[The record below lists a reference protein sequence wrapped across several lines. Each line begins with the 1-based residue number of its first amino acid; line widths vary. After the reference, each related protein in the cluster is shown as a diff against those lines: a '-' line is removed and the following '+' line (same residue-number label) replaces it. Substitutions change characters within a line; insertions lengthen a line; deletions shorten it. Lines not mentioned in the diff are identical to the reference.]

1 MARKKPRR
9 KATLH
14 SAGKVQ
20 EADLLER
27 ARALHDDPSLISP
40 ICDGGCV
47 FLSPVAASR
56 KGIAKVFA
64 ARDDNAKLQKLARS
78 GNELARAYA
87 SALLL
92 ASDGKVPYVAELKL
106 PGMTASYVLRGAVKP
121 FYAAG
126 VLNYDDRQLRLLAVS
141 KWVKKRKLHFYSA
154 DRGIV
159 CTGKRDAPPRDF
171 VEEEAELLGLEETA
185 PNQFT
190 CGHRGDRLVIKW
202 KSANVTFERCRQCF
216 DDVPTLVAIARH
228 TAVPEALSKFDVE
241 AVLTPLS
248 GTFGE
253 TTTTIPPEEIA
264 AYKAG
269 QRTDSLLLDAAR
281 SARVETM
288 RTGASRVF
296 VAGDKSFGDD
306 ANAFIKAL
314 NASPAEEI
322 AIRAALAQREK
333 PVILDKPTTARALA
347 ELWNDHGLAM
357 LEAVAGNAEVA
368 KRIHKDRIGP
378 EEANDLIRR
387 ADREGAHGRMTS
399 ALPTFA
405 KLPPNAAA
413 ADAIARAFRAG
424 GKADAV
430 KTATE
435 RASSGKAKGV
445 ALAFLTELGA
455 SKGQEW
461 RFTQQDTE
469 TAQALADVA
478 RRMLNDPPE
487 SYHAALRET
496 SLLVGEKAD
505 F

>member
-1 MARKKPRR
+1 MAKKKRR

-14 SAGKVQ
+14 SAGKVL

-27 ARALHDDPSLISP
+27 ARALHEDASLITP
-40 ICDGGCV
+40 ICDGSCV
-47 FLSPVAASR
+47 FLSPVASAR

-64 ARDDNAKLQKLARS
+64 ARDDGAKLQKLARS

-171 VEEEAELLGLEETA
+171 VEEEAALLGLEEA
-185 PNQFT
+185 EPNRFT
-190 CGHRGDRLVIKW
+190 CGHKGDRLVIRW
-202 KSANVTFERCRQCF
+202 RSANATFERCRQCF
-216 DDVPTLVAIARH
+216 DDLPTLVAIAQH

-248 GTFGE
+248 GAGAA
-253 TTTTIPPEEIA
+253 TTTSIPASEIA

-269 QRTDSLLLDAAR
+269 QRTDGMLLDAAR
-281 SARVETM
+281 SARTEGL
-288 RTGASRVF
+288 RSGTGRVF
-296 VAGDKSFGDD
+296 IAGDKSFGDD
-306 ANAFIKAL
+306 ANAFIATL
-314 NASPAEEI
+314 NATRAEEV
-322 AIRAALAQREK
+322 ALRAALKTREK
-333 PVILDKPTTARALA
+333 PVVLDKPTTARALA
-347 ELWNDHGLAM
+347 ELWPEHGLAM
-357 LEAVAGNAEVA
+357 LEAVAGDAAVA
-368 KRIHKDRIGP
+368 QRIHKERIGP
-378 EEANDLIRR
+378 DEATELVRR

-399 ALPTFA
+399 TLPTYA
-405 KLPPNAAA
+405 KLPTNAAT
-413 ADAIARAFRAG
+413 ADAIARAFRSH
-424 GKADAV
+424 GKADAARA
-430 KTATE
+430 ATE
-435 RASSGKAKGV
+435 RAASGKGKGV
-445 ALAFLTELGA
+445 ALAFLNALGVG
-455 SKGQEW
+455 KGQEW
-461 RFTQQDTE
+461 RFTQQDAE
-469 TAQALADVA
+469 TAAALAPAVN
-478 RRMLNDPPE
+478 RLLNGAPE
-487 SYHAALRET
+487 AYHEALREA
-496 SLLVGEKAD
+496 SLLTGETAD